1 MVQPWRLN
9 PTFII
14 YNMICILIMAN
25 GEIDYFTI
33 IIIIIIIIVGAQGLR
48 MKLKGCDIGPR
59 TEKEVKGLQ

>member
-33 IIIIIIIIVGAQGLR
+33 IIIIIIVGARGPR
-48 MKLKGCDIGPR
+48 MKLKGRDIGSR
-59 TEKEVKGLQ
+59 TEKEVEGLQ